1 MDLNL
6 PKLYNAGAVTK
17 VDGGFKLYLLGW
29 TSLSAFG
36 ILCQCVLLWHFKKT
50 GKELHP
56 MMKEA
61 VDAFEH
67 GKTAEERKRAKRD
80 KTLALY
86 VENQL
91 DADGDNESLYL
102 DMQSRSKSQRSNS
115 LDKNTRLLKGSST
128 EQNS

>member
-1 MDLNL
+1 
-6 PKLYNAGAVTK
+6 
-17 VDGGFKLYLLGW
+17 
-29 TSLSAFG
+29 
-36 ILCQCVLLWHFKKT
+36 
-50 GKELHP
+50 

-115 LDKNTRLLKGSST
+115 LDKNTRLLKGSPT